1 MAKQAVLVRYR
12 IKAGKMDAF
21 LQILKGHI
29 AATRASE
36 PGCVQFDVLKPY
48 DEKDTVHVYEVYADD
63 EAFRLHNASSQLAN
77 YKAATQALL
86 HERAITWCVVVE

>member
-21 LQILKGHI
+21 LQILKSHI
-29 AATRASE
+29 AATKASE

-48 DEKDTVHVYEVYADD
+48 DEKDSVHVYEVYADE
-63 EAFRLHNASSQLAN
+63 EAFRLHNASAQLAS
-77 YKAATQALL
+77 YKAATEGLL
-86 HERAITWCVVVE
+86 RERAITWCAVVE